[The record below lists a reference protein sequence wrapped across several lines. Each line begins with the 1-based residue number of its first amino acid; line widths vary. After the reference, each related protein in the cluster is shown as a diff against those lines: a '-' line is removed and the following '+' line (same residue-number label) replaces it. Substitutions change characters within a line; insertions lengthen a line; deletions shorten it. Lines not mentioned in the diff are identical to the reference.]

1 MIERLQ
7 EEEPEHVS
15 KPCPGARWSG
25 REEFVAVFLHG
36 GAIFGVRPRAC
47 NIHSPGLQAFLVQKL
62 TNLESRSFAC
72 LFALHRPISS
82 MGMCLHEPRRGS
94 AQQSCWVNLAQR
106 MLCCIACSRDGSLSE
121 SPFGS

>member
-62 TNLESRSFAC
+62 TNLESRSFA
-72 LFALHRPISS
+72 ALHVFLP
-82 MGMCLHEPRRGS
+82 
-94 AQQSCWVNLAQR
+94 
-106 MLCCIACSRDGSLSE
+106 CIGPSRVWECVYMSLGEVLPSRVA
-121 SPFGS
+121 G